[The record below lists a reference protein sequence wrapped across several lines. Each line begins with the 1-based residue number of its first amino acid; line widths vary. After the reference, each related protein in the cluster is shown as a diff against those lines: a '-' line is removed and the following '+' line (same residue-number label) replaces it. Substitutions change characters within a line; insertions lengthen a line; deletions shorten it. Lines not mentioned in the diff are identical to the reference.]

1 MPRNFQLYLP
11 RKKSSSD
18 SDTSDADNSDNK
30 TGVEE
35 MSKCE
40 RDLSQL
46 SAADEHPSKSKYGNV
61 NVNGASRVPPTL
73 DHSLQSSRVGE
84 GLLENEDE
92 EETQN
97 SQRNVRFK
105 QIESSTTFRDLEY
118 VILALRNLARNV
130 IAAN

>member
-1 MPRNFQLYLP
+1 MPRNFHLHLP
-11 RKKSSSD
+11 RKKSSD

-46 SAADEHPSKSKYGNV
+46 SAAEEHPSKSKYGNV

-73 DHSLQSSRVGE
+73 DLHFGEKKMSQIGE
-84 GLLENEDE
+84 GILENEDE
-92 EETQN
+92 EETEN
-97 SQRNVRFK
+97 SQRNVRF
-105 QIESSTTFRDLEY
+105 QLESSLLET
-118 VILALRNLARNV
+118 
-130 IAAN
+130 